1 MKLSESIKRVYRRI
15 FSEIRA
21 IFIFFLLTPGK
32 KPYTLHIHK
41 FFLDL
46 SSFFNGTFRVQ
57 LDENPPDYGVFI

>member
-1 MKLSESIKRVYRRI
+1 MGLQKNFFRNPGDFY
-15 FSEIRA
+15 
-21 IFIFFLLTPGK
+21 FFLLTPGK
-32 KPYTLHIHK
+32 NPYTLHIHK